1 MCEEAQ
7 MVCVERGV
15 LSIYTRSKSGAM
27 AILGVKSQGAP
38 PQHAHMPPPIE
49 GMAERCRWG
58 SPAPKGQPPPDQA
71 PLPPPSCGRLWA
83 GPGLLLGWYF
93 RPDDESCWAFLLFVC
108 ANQSR
113 KAPFSEMVHAFVF
126 MSCKIITSKYMW
138 N

>member
-1 MCEEAQ
+1 ML
-7 MVCVERGV
+7 CVERGV

-71 PLPPPSCGRLWA
+71 PLPPPSCGGLWA
-83 GPGLLLGWYF
+83 GPGSLLGWYF
-93 RPDDESCWAFLLFVC
+93 ARMMKVDGHFYYSFARINVGKRL
-108 ANQSR
+108 SM
-113 KAPFSEMVHAFVF
+113 KFSMHL
-126 MSCKIITSKYMW
+126 CLCPTK
-138 N
+138 